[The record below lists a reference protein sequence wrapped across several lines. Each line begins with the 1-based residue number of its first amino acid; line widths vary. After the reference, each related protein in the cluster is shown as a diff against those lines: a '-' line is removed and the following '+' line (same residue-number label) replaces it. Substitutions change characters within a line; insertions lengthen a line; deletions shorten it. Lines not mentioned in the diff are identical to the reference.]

1 MVKKLFPDLHSWA
14 ADGAASLHRYPE
26 GTKAPRS
33 LAGDRAERRWS
44 RQVEQQMK
52 YLDDPKYIKAQE
64 RYQKQN
70 KADDNAMAKMRT
82 AVAKEYHKKHPE
94 LSRIRARL
102 RSIQTGTGAKIM
114 SLYNQGWSGTE
125 IAKKLR
131 FNAKK
136 GTFGRSGVEISCD
149 KRQFQ
154 KMINRKQ
161 RRLMMVRKRVMSEQE
176 YLNRKGVGS

>member
-1 MVKKLFPDLHSWA
+1 MVRKLFPDLHSWMVDTV
-14 ADGAASLHRYPE
+14 ADGLHRYPE
-26 GTKAPRS
+26 GTKAPTS
-33 LAGDRAERRWS
+33 LSAKRAERRTA
-44 RQVEQQMK
+44 RQIEQRMK

-70 KADDNAMAKMRT
+70 EADDNAMAKMRA

-94 LSRIRARL
+94 LSRIRAKL
-102 RSIQTGTGAKIM
+102 RSIQTGKGAKIM

-136 GTFGRSGVEISCD
+136 GTFGRSG
-149 KRQFQ
+149 
-154 KMINRKQ
+154 
-161 RRLMMVRKRVMSEQE
+161 
-176 YLNRKGVGS
+176 G

>member
-1 MVKKLFPDLHSWA
+1 MVRKLFPDLHSWA

-82 AVAKEYHKKHPE
+82 AVAKEY
-94 LSRIRARL
+94 LSLIH
-102 RSIQTGTGAKIM
+102 I
-114 SLYNQGWSGTE
+114 
-125 IAKKLR
+125 
-131 FNAKK
+131 
-136 GTFGRSGVEISCD
+136 
-149 KRQFQ
+149 
-154 KMINRKQ
+154 
-161 RRLMMVRKRVMSEQE
+161 
-176 YLNRKGVGS
+176 

>member
-1 MVKKLFPDLHSWA
+1 MMVKKLFPDLHSWA

-136 GTFGRSGVEISCD
+136 GTFGRSGG
-149 KRQFQ
+149 R
-154 KMINRKQ
+154 N
-161 RRLMMVRKRVMSEQE
+161 L
-176 YLNRKGVGS
+176 L

>member
-1 MVKKLFPDLHSWA
+1 MVRKLFPDLHSWMVDTV
-14 ADGAASLHRYPE
+14 ADGLHRYPE
-26 GTKAPRS
+26 GTKAPTS
-33 LAGDRAERRWS
+33 LSGKRAERRTA
-44 RQVEQQMK
+44 RQIEQQMK

-70 KADDNAMAKMRT
+70 EADDNAMAKMRT

-102 RSIQTGTGAKIM
+102 RSIQTGKGAKIM

-136 GTFGRSGVEISCD
+136 GTFGRSG
-149 KRQFQ
+149 
-154 KMINRKQ
+154 
-161 RRLMMVRKRVMSEQE
+161 
-176 YLNRKGVGS
+176 GVVIDYGC

>member
-1 MVKKLFPDLHSWA
+1 MQ
-14 ADGAASLHRYPE
+14 
-26 GTKAPRS
+26 
-33 LAGDRAERRWS
+33 

-64 RYQKQN
+64 RHQKQN
-70 KADDNAMAKMRT
+70 EADDNAMAKMRT

-102 RSIQTGTGAKIM
+102 RSIQTGKGAKIM

-136 GTFGRSGVEISCD
+136 GTFGRSG
-149 KRQFQ
+149 
-154 KMINRKQ
+154 
-161 RRLMMVRKRVMSEQE
+161 
-176 YLNRKGVGS
+176 G